1 MHRLLL
7 GWPLRAARR
16 AGHALLNATTWFG
29 ASANRG
35 SNTEST
41 HDEEANSGGDAS
53 ALAKQ
58 KSEYLKRFA
67 SLGF

>member
-1 MHRLLL
+1 MHRLLI
-7 GWPLRAARR
+7 GWPLRMARR
-16 AGHALLNATTWFG
+16 AGHALRNATTQFTT
-29 ASANRG
+29 SADRG
-35 SNTEST
+35 SNTGRADDGGADLEG
-41 HDEEANSGGDAS
+41 DEA